1 LTPMPQGIALGEG
14 GHAGPPLQKQYL
26 NSVACAMRTT
36 ETGGKADA
44 HSARS
49 VEGLSTSGGAV
60 Y

>member
-1 LTPMPQGIALGEG
+1 MWLPGEG

-36 ETGGKADA
+36 ETGGKADVY
-44 HSARS
+44 SARS

-60 Y
+60 